1 MSYVHNPYTYRR
13 RETIEVGFG
22 IIKLGGMN
30 PIRVE
35 SMTTTDTMDT
45 DATVEQCRRLYEAG
59 CEIIRIT
66 APSMKEAE
74 NLGEISKRLRKMGI
88 QTPLVADIHFT
99 PNAAL
104 KAAEFVENVR
114 INPGNYADRKKF
126 VAHEYTDAEYE
137 AELERIHDQFKPL
150 VLKCKE
156 YGRSMRIGAN
166 HGSLSDRIMNRY
178 GDTPLGM
185 VESALEFA
193 RICELYGYYDFIF
206 SMKSSNPQVM
216 IQAYRLLVEKAD
228 KELKH
233 RYPLH
238 LGVTEAGNCEEGRV
252 KSAIGVGALL
262 EDGLGDTIR
271 VSLTEDPV
279 NEVHFGFELV
289 KKYNDK
295 LWIRADNVSEFAKRF
310 VPIKEEAPPFS
321 PYEFNRRE
329 SQKIVV
335 GNLEVGGDA
344 VPRVELEVR
353 EPLSNIEKVR
363 DEIIFSAKPFL
374 AEGAKSEFTSI
385 ETEFIDEVKAVQK
398 SLDEKFVS
406 PILSVS
412 VNEMLTAQALVN
424 SVDKIRLNVKRGDA
438 PFEVDGLKHLV
449 GKAAIEFSFVKDEE
463 SDVAIAEILTRLAEK
478 CNAVGLEKAMFSIQA
493 KEIIF
498 PYRRLAQAF
507 KAAGIQYPIVLR
519 YDARNIKPTEN
530 PNAKIPDSSVDAA
543 TLCAVSVQF
552 GSLLCDGI
560 GDVVAL
566 RSNLSRG
573 DELNL
578 VYNILQATRYRMTKT
593 EFISCPSCGRTLF
606 DLEEVTAKIK
616 ARTAHLKGL
625 KIGIMGCIVNG
636 PGEMADADFGYVGTG
651 VGLISL
657 YVGKEVVERNIPES
671 EAVERLVDLI
681 KRHGKWREP
690 QEVPAESAEQS

>member
-1 MSYVHNPYTYRR
+1 MSYVQNPYTYRR
-13 RETIEVGFG
+13 RETVEVGFG
-22 IIKLGGMN
+22 IIKLGGKN

-45 DATVEQCRRLYEAG
+45 AATVEQCRRLYEAG
-59 CEIIRIT
+59 CDIIRIT

-74 NLGEISKRLRKMGI
+74 NLGEISKRLRAMGI
-88 QTPLVADIHFT
+88 HTPLVADIHFT

-126 VAHEYTDAEYE
+126 VVHEYTDSEYE

-156 YGRSMRIGAN
+156 YGRSMRIGTN

-206 SMKSSNPQVM
+206 SMKSSNPLVM

-233 RYPLH
+233 KYPLH
-238 LGVTEAGNCEEGRV
+238 LGVTEAGNSEEGRV
-252 KSAIGVGALL
+252 KSAIGIGALL

-289 KKYNDK
+289 KKYNDQ
-295 LWIRADNVSEFAKRF
+295 LWITADTIGNFAKQF
-310 VPIKEEAPPFS
+310 VTPKPEEPPFN
-321 PYEFNRRE
+321 PFEFSRRV
-329 SQKIVV
+329 SQKIAV
-335 GNLEVGGDA
+335 GNLEMGGDA
-344 VPRVELEVR
+344 VPRVELEVK
-353 EPLSNIEKVR
+353 ESLANVEKVR

-385 ETEFIDEVKAVQK
+385 TTDFIDEVKAVQAA
-398 SLDEKFVS
+398 LQEKFVS

-412 VNEMLTAQALVN
+412 VSEMLTAQALVN
-424 SVDKIRLNVKRGDA
+424 SVDKIRLNIKRGDA
-438 PFEVDGLKHLV
+438 PFDLEGIKHLV

-463 SDVAIAEILTRLAEK
+463 SDTAIAEILVRLAEK
-478 CNAVGLEKAMFSIQA
+478 CKAVGLEKAMFSIQA
-493 KEIIF
+493 KDIIF

-507 KAAGIQYPIVLR
+507 KVAGITYPIVLR
-519 YDARNIKPTEN
+519 YDATWIKPSEN
-530 PNAKIPDSSVDAA
+530 PNAKIPDSTTDVA
-543 TLCAVSVQF
+543 TLCAVAVQF

-560 GDVVAL
+560 GDAVAL
-566 RSNLSRG
+566 RSNLLRG

-578 VYNILQATRYRMTKT
+578 LYNILQATRYRMTKT

-651 VGLISL
+651 VGQISL
-657 YVGKEVVERNIPES
+657 YVGKEVVHRNIPEA
-671 EAVERLVDLI
+671 EAVERLVELI
-681 KRHGKWREP
+681 KAHGKWQEP
-690 QEVPAESAEQS
+690 AVSSEAEVQS

>member
-1 MSYVHNPYTYRR
+1 MSYVQNPYTYRR
-13 RETIEVGFG
+13 RETVEVGFG
-22 IIKLGGMN
+22 IIKLGGKN

-45 DATVEQCRRLYEAG
+45 AATVEQCRRLYEAG

-74 NLGEISKRLRKMGI
+74 NLGEISKRLRAMGI
-88 QTPLVADIHFT
+88 HTPLVADIHFT

-104 KAAEFVENVR
+104 KAVEFVESVR

-126 VAHEYTDAEYE
+126 VVREYTDSEYE
-137 AELERIHDQFKPL
+137 AELERVHQQFKPL

-156 YGRSMRIGAN
+156 YGRSMRIGTN

-206 SMKSSNPQVM
+206 SMKSSNPLVM

-233 RYPLH
+233 KYPLH
-238 LGVTEAGNCEEGRV
+238 LGVTEAGNGEEGRV
-252 KSAIGVGALL
+252 KSAIGIGALL

-289 KKYNDK
+289 KKYNDQ
-295 LWIRADNVSEFAKRF
+295 LWITAETIGNFARQF
-310 VPIKEEAPPFS
+310 VTPKPEEPPFN
-321 PYEFNRRE
+321 PFEFNRRV

-335 GNLEVGGDA
+335 GNLEMGGDA
-344 VPRVELEVR
+344 VPRVELEVK
-353 EPLSNIEKVR
+353 EALSNVEKVR

-374 AEGAKSEFTSI
+374 ADGAKSEFTSI
-385 ETEFIDEVKAVQK
+385 TTDFIDEVKAVQQA
-398 SLDEKFVS
+398 LAEKFVS

-412 VNEMLTAQALVN
+412 VSDMLTAQALVN
-424 SVDKIRLNVKRGDA
+424 SVDKIRLNIKRGDA
-438 PFEVDGLKHLV
+438 PFDTGGIKHLV

-463 SDVAIAEILTRLAEK
+463 SDTAIAEILTRIAEK
-478 CNAVGLEKAMFSIQA
+478 CKVAGLEKAMFSIQA
-493 KEIIF
+493 KEIVF

-507 KAAGIQYPIVLR
+507 KAAGITYPILLR
-519 YDARNIKPTEN
+519 YDATWIKPSQN
-530 PNAKIPDSSVDAA
+530 PQAKIPDSTTDVA
-543 TLCAVSVQF
+543 TLCKVAVQL
-552 GSLLCDGI
+552 GALLCDGI
-560 GDVVAL
+560 GDAVAL

-578 VYNILQATRYRMTKT
+578 LYNILQATRYRMTKT

-651 VGLISL
+651 VGQISL
-657 YVGKEVVERNIPES
+657 YVGKEVVHRNIPES
-671 EAVERLVDLI
+671 EAVDRLIELI
-681 KRHGKWREP
+681 KAHGKWQEP
-690 QEVPAESAEQS
+690 EVSSEAELQS

>member
-1 MSYVHNPYTYRR
+1 MSYVLNPYTYRR
-13 RETIEVGFG
+13 RETVEVGFG
-22 IIKLGGMN
+22 IIKLGGKN

-45 DATVEQCRRLYEAG
+45 AATVEQCRRLYEAG

-74 NLGEISKRLRKMGI
+74 NLGEISKRLRAMGI
-88 QTPLVADIHFT
+88 HTPLVADIHFT

-126 VAHEYTDAEYE
+126 AVHEYTDSEYE

-156 YGRSMRIGAN
+156 YGRSMRIGTN

-206 SMKSSNPQVM
+206 SMKSSNPLVM

-233 RYPLH
+233 KYPLH

-252 KSAIGVGALL
+252 KSAIGIGTLL

-289 KKYNDK
+289 KKYNDQ
-295 LWIRADNVSEFAKRF
+295 LWITAETIGNFAKQF
-310 VPIKEEAPPFS
+310 VTPKPEEPPFN
-321 PYEFNRRE
+321 PFEFNRRA

-335 GNLEVGGDA
+335 GNLEMGGDA
-344 VPRVELEVR
+344 VPRVELEVK
-353 EPLSNIEKVR
+353 ESLANVEKVR

-374 AEGAKSEFTSI
+374 AEGAKSEFTSL
-385 ETEFIDEVKAVQK
+385 TTDFIDEVKAVQNA
-398 SLDEKFVS
+398 LAEKFVS

-412 VNEMLTAQALVN
+412 VSEMLTAQALVN
-424 SVDKIRLNVKRGDA
+424 SADKIRLNIKRGDA
-438 PFEVDGLKHLV
+438 PFDADGLKHLV

-463 SDVAIAEILTRLAEK
+463 SDTAIAEILTRIAEK
-478 CNAVGLEKAMFSIQA
+478 CKVAGLEKAMFSIQA
-493 KEIIF
+493 KDIIF

-507 KAAGIQYPIVLR
+507 KAAGITYPIVLR
-519 YDARNIKPTEN
+519 YDATWVKPSEN
-530 PNAKIPDSSVDAA
+530 PNAKIPDSTTDVA
-543 TLCAVSVQF
+543 TLCAVAVQF
-552 GSLLCDGI
+552 GALLCDGI
-560 GDVVAL
+560 GDAVAL
-566 RSNLSRG
+566 RSNLLRG

-578 VYNILQATRYRMTKT
+578 LYNILQATRYRMTKT

-616 ARTAHLKGL
+616 TRTAHLKGL

-651 VGLISL
+651 VRLISL
-657 YVGKEVVERNIPES
+657 YVGKEVVHRNIPEA
-671 EAVERLVDLI
+671 EAVDRLVDLI
-681 KRHGKWREP
+681 KEHGKWREP
-690 QEVPAESAEQS
+690 EEVATESAA

>member
-1 MSYVHNPYTYRR
+1 MSYVLNPYTYRR
-13 RETIEVGFG
+13 RETVEVGFG
-22 IIKLGGMN
+22 TLKLGGKN

-45 DATVEQCRRLYEAG
+45 AATVEQCRRLYEAG
-59 CEIIRIT
+59 CDIIRIT

-74 NLGEISKRLRKMGI
+74 NLGEISKRLRAMGI
-88 QTPLVADIHFT
+88 HTPLVADIHFT
-99 PNAAL
+99 PNAAM

-126 VAHEYTDAEYE
+126 IVREYTDAEYE

-156 YGRSMRIGAN
+156 YGRSMRIGTN

-206 SMKSSNPQVM
+206 SMKSSNPLVM

-233 RYPLH
+233 KYPLH
-238 LGVTEAGNCEEGRV
+238 LGVTEAGNSEEGRV
-252 KSAIGVGALL
+252 KSAIGIGTLL

-295 LWIRADNVSEFAKRF
+295 LWITADTISTFAKQF
-310 VPIKEEAPPFS
+310 VTPKPEEPPFT
-321 PYEFNRRE
+321 PFEFNRRV

-335 GNLEVGGDA
+335 GNLEMGGDA
-344 VPRVELEVR
+344 VPRVELEVK
-353 EPLSNIEKVR
+353 EALANVEKVR

-374 AEGAKSEFTSI
+374 AEGAKSELTSI
-385 ETEFIDEVKAVQK
+385 TTDFIDEVKAVQGA
-398 SLDEKFVS
+398 LQEKFVS

-412 VNEMLTAQALVN
+412 VSEMLTAHALVN
-424 SVDKIRLNVKRGDA
+424 SVDKIRLNIKRGDA
-438 PFEVDGLKHLV
+438 PFDLEGIKHLV

-463 SDVAIAEILTRLAEK
+463 SDTAIAEILTRIAEK
-478 CNAVGLEKAMFSIQA
+478 CKAAGLEKAMFSIQA

-507 KAAGIQYPIVLR
+507 KVAGITYPILLR
-519 YDARNIKPTEN
+519 YDATWVKPSEN
-530 PNAKIPDSSVDAA
+530 PHAKTPDSTTDAA
-543 TLCAVSVQF
+543 TLCAVAVQF
-552 GSLLCDGI
+552 GALLCDGI
-560 GDVVAL
+560 GDAVAL
-566 RSNLSRG
+566 RSNLLRG

-578 VYNILQATRYRMTKT
+578 LYNILQATRYRMTKT

-657 YVGKEVVERNIPES
+657 YVGKEVVHRNIPEA
-671 EAVERLVDLI
+671 EAVDRLVDLI
-681 KRHGKWREP
+681 KEHGKWREP
-690 QEVPAESAEQS
+690 EEVATESEA

>member
-1 MSYVHNPYTYRR
+1 MPYVQNPYTYRR
-13 RETIEVGFG
+13 RETVEVSFG
-22 IIKLGGMN
+22 TIKLGGMN

-45 DATVEQCRRLYEAG
+45 AATVEQSRRLYEAG

-74 NLGEISKRLRKMGI
+74 NLGEISKRLRAMGI
-88 QTPLVADIHFT
+88 HTPLVADIHFT
-99 PNAAL
+99 PNAAM

-114 INPGNYADRKKF
+114 VNPGNYADRKKF
-126 VAHEYTDAEYE
+126 VVHEYTDSEYE
-137 AELERIHDQFKPL
+137 EELMRIHDQFKPL

-156 YGRSMRIGAN
+156 HGRSMRIGTN
-166 HGSLSDRIMNRY
+166 HGSLSDRILNRY

-233 RYPLH
+233 KYPLH

-252 KSAIGVGALL
+252 KSAVGIGALL

-295 LWIRADNVSEFAKRF
+295 LWIKAENVSAFVKQFAQPKA
-310 VPIKEEAPPFS
+310 EEPPFT
-321 PYEFNRRE
+321 PFEFNRRP

-344 VPRVELEVR
+344 VPRVEMEVK
-353 EPLSNIEKVR
+353 EPLSNVEKVR

-374 AEGAKSEFTSI
+374 LEGAKSEFTSI
-385 ETEFIDEVKAVQK
+385 TTDFIDEVKSVQAA
-398 SLDEKFVS
+398 LDAKFIS

-412 VNEMLTAQALVN
+412 VNDMLTAKALVN
-424 SVDKIRLNVKRGDA
+424 SVDKVRLNIKRGDA
-438 PFEVDGLKHLV
+438 PFETDGLKHLI
-449 GKAAIEFSFVKDEE
+449 GRAALEFSFMKDEE
-463 SDVAIAEILTRLAEK
+463 SDTAIAEILVRIAEK
-478 CNAVGLEKAMFSIQA
+478 CRAVGLERAMFSIQA

-498 PYRRLAQAF
+498 AYRRLAQAF
-507 KAAGIQYPIVLR
+507 KTAQLTFPIVLR
-519 YDARNIKPTEN
+519 YDASHIRPSEN
-530 PNAKIPDSSVDAA
+530 PKTKIPDSSTDAA
-543 TLCAVSVQF
+543 VLCATAVQI
-552 GSLLCDGI
+552 GTLLCDGI
-560 GDVVAL
+560 GDAVAF
-566 RSNLSRG
+566 RSNLLRG

-578 VYNILQATRYRMTKT
+578 VYNILQATRHRMTKT

-616 ARTAHLKGL
+616 ARTSHLKGL

-651 VGLISL
+651 VGQISL
-657 YVGKEVVERNIPES
+657 YVGKEVARRNIPEH
-671 EAVERLVDLI
+671 EAVDRLVDLI
-681 KRHGKWREP
+681 KEHGKWREP
-690 QEVPAESAEQS
+690 EEVATESEA

>member
-1 MSYVHNPYTYRR
+1 MSYVQNPYTYRR
-13 RETIEVGFG
+13 RETVEVGFG
-22 IIKLGGMN
+22 IIKLGGKN

-45 DATVEQCRRLYEAG
+45 AATVEQCRRLYEAG

-74 NLGEISKRLRKMGI
+74 NLGEISKRLRAMGI
-88 QTPLVADIHFT
+88 HTPLVADIHFT

-126 VAHEYTDAEYE
+126 AVHEYTDSEYE

-156 YGRSMRIGAN
+156 YGRSMRIGTN

-206 SMKSSNPQVM
+206 SMKSSNPLVM

-233 RYPLH
+233 KYPLH
-238 LGVTEAGNCEEGRV
+238 LGVTEAGNSEEGRV
-252 KSAIGVGALL
+252 KSAIGIGALL

-289 KKYNDK
+289 KKYNDQ
-295 LWIRADNVSEFAKRF
+295 LWITAETIGNFAKQF
-310 VPIKEEAPPFS
+310 VTPKPEEPPFN
-321 PYEFNRRE
+321 PFEFSRRV
-329 SQKIVV
+329 SQKIAV
-335 GNLEVGGDA
+335 GNLEMGGDA
-344 VPRVELEVR
+344 VPRVELEVK
-353 EPLSNIEKVR
+353 ESLANVEKVR

-385 ETEFIDEVKAVQK
+385 TTDFIDEVKAVQAA
-398 SLDEKFVS
+398 LQEKFVS

-412 VNEMLTAQALVN
+412 VSEMLTAQALVN
-424 SVDKIRLNVKRGDA
+424 SVDKIRLNIKRGDA
-438 PFEVDGLKHLV
+438 PFDLEGIKHLV

-463 SDVAIAEILTRLAEK
+463 SDTAIAEILVRLAEK
-478 CNAVGLEKAMFSIQA
+478 CKAVGLEKAMFSIQA
-493 KEIIF
+493 KDIIF

-507 KAAGIQYPIVLR
+507 KVAGITYPIVLR
-519 YDARNIKPTEN
+519 YDATWIKPSEN
-530 PNAKIPDSSVDAA
+530 PNAKIPDSSTEVA
-543 TLCAVSVQF
+543 TLCTVAVQF
-552 GSLLCDGI
+552 GALLCDGI
-560 GDVVAL
+560 GDAVAL
-566 RSNLSRG
+566 RSNLLRG

-578 VYNILQATRYRMTKT
+578 LYNILQATRYRMTKT

-651 VGLISL
+651 VGQISL
-657 YVGKEVVERNIPES
+657 YVGKEVVHRNIPES
-671 EAVERLVDLI
+671 EAVERLVELI
-681 KRHGKWREP
+681 KAHGKWQEP
-690 QEVPAESAEQS
+690 AVSSEAEVQS

>member
-1 MSYVHNPYTYRR
+1 MSYVQNPYTYRR
-13 RETIEVGFG
+13 RETVEVGFG
-22 IIKLGGMN
+22 IIKLGGKN

-45 DATVEQCRRLYEAG
+45 AATVEQCRRLYEAG
-59 CEIIRIT
+59 CDIIRIT

-74 NLGEISKRLRKMGI
+74 NLGEISKRLRAMGI
-88 QTPLVADIHFT
+88 HTPLVADIHFT

-126 VAHEYTDAEYE
+126 AIHEYTDSEYE
-137 AELERIHDQFKPL
+137 AELERIHEQFKPL

-156 YGRSMRIGAN
+156 YGRSMRIGTN

-206 SMKSSNPQVM
+206 SMKSSNPLVM

-233 RYPLH
+233 KYPLH
-238 LGVTEAGNCEEGRV
+238 LGVTEAGNSEEGRV
-252 KSAIGVGALL
+252 KSAIGIGALL

-289 KKYNDK
+289 KKYNDQ
-295 LWIRADNVSEFAKRF
+295 LWITADTIGNFAKQF
-310 VPIKEEAPPFS
+310 VTPKPEEPPFN
-321 PYEFNRRE
+321 PFEFSRRV
-329 SQKIVV
+329 SQKIAV
-335 GNLEVGGDA
+335 GNLEMGGDA
-344 VPRVELEVR
+344 VPRVELEVK
-353 EPLSNIEKVR
+353 ESLANVEKVR

-385 ETEFIDEVKAVQK
+385 TTDFIDEVKAVQAA
-398 SLDEKFVS
+398 LQEKFVS

-412 VNEMLTAQALVN
+412 VSEMLTAQALVN
-424 SVDKIRLNVKRGDA
+424 SVDKIRLNIKRGDA
-438 PFEVDGLKHLV
+438 PFDLEGIKHLV

-463 SDVAIAEILTRLAEK
+463 SDTAIAEILTRIAEK
-478 CNAVGLEKAMFSIQA
+478 CKAAGLEKAMFSIQA

-507 KAAGIQYPIVLR
+507 KSAGITYPIVLR
-519 YDARNIKPTEN
+519 YDATGVKPSQN
-530 PNAKIPDSSVDAA
+530 PHAKIPDSTTDAA
-543 TLCAVSVQF
+543 TLCTVAVQF
-552 GSLLCDGI
+552 GALLCDGI
-560 GDVVAL
+560 GDAVAL
-566 RSNLSRG
+566 RSNLLRG

-578 VYNILQATRYRMTKT
+578 LYNILQATRYRMTKT

-657 YVGKEVVERNIPES
+657 YVGKEVVHRNIPES
-671 EAVERLVDLI
+671 EAVERLVELI
-681 KRHGKWREP
+681 KAHGKWQEP
-690 QEVPAESAEQS
+690 EVSSEAELQS

>member
-1 MSYVHNPYTYRR
+1 MSYVQNPYTYRR
-13 RETIEVGFG
+13 RETVEVGFG
-22 IIKLGGMN
+22 IIKLGGKN

-45 DATVEQCRRLYEAG
+45 AATVEQCRRLYEAG

-74 NLGEISKRLRKMGI
+74 NLGEISKRLRTMGI
-88 QTPLVADIHFT
+88 HTPLVADIHFT

-126 VAHEYTDAEYE
+126 AVHEYTDSEYE

-156 YGRSMRIGAN
+156 YGRSMRIGTN

-206 SMKSSNPQVM
+206 SMKSSNPLVM

-233 RYPLH
+233 KYPLH
-238 LGVTEAGNCEEGRV
+238 LGVTEAGNSEEGRV
-252 KSAIGVGALL
+252 KSAIGIGTLL

-289 KKYNDK
+289 KKYNDQ
-295 LWIRADNVSEFAKRF
+295 LWIKAENIGTFVKQFAQ
-310 VPIKEEAPPFS
+310 PKEEESPFN
-321 PYEFNRRE
+321 PFEFNRRV

-335 GNLEVGGDA
+335 GNLEMGGDA
-344 VPRVELEVR
+344 VPRVELEVK
-353 EPLSNIEKVR
+353 ESLANVEKVR

-374 AEGAKSEFTSI
+374 LEGAKSEFTSI
-385 ETEFIDEVKAVQK
+385 TTEFIDEVKAVQAA
-398 SLDEKFVS
+398 LDEKLVS

-412 VNEMLTAQALVN
+412 VSEMLTAKALVN
-424 SVDKIRLNVKRGDA
+424 SVDKIRLNIKRGDA
-438 PFEVDGLKHLV
+438 PFDADGLKHLV

-463 SDVAIAEILTRLAEK
+463 SDTAIAEILTRIAEK
-478 CNAVGLEKAMFSIQA
+478 CRAAGLEKVMFSIQA

-507 KAAGIQYPIVLR
+507 KVSGITYPIVLR
-519 YDARNIKPTEN
+519 YDATGVKPSEN
-530 PNAKIPDSSVDAA
+530 PNTKIPDSTTDVA
-543 TLCAVSVQF
+543 TLCAVAIQF
-552 GSLLCDGI
+552 GALLCDGI
-560 GDVVAL
+560 GDAVAL
-566 RSNLSRG
+566 RSNLLRG

-578 VYNILQATRYRMTKT
+578 LYNILQATRYRMTKT

-651 VGLISL
+651 IGQISL
-657 YVGKEVVERNIPES
+657 YVGKEVARRNIPES
-671 EAVERLVDLI
+671 EAVDRLVDLI
-681 KRHGKWREP
+681 KEHGKWREP
-690 QEVPAESAEQS
+690 EEVATESEA

>member
-1 MSYVHNPYTYRR
+1 MSYVLNPYTYRR
-13 RETIEVGFG
+13 RETVEVGFG
-22 IIKLGGMN
+22 IIKLGGKN

-45 DATVEQCRRLYEAG
+45 AATVEQCRRLYEAG
-59 CEIIRIT
+59 CDIIRIT

-74 NLGEISKRLRKMGI
+74 NLGEISKRLRAMGI
-88 QTPLVADIHFT
+88 HTPLVADIHFT
-99 PNAAL
+99 PNAAM

-126 VAHEYTDAEYE
+126 IVREYTDAEYE

-156 YGRSMRIGAN
+156 YGRSMRIGTN

-206 SMKSSNPQVM
+206 SMKSSNPLVM

-233 RYPLH
+233 KYPLH
-238 LGVTEAGNCEEGRV
+238 LGVTEAGNSEEGRV
-252 KSAIGVGALL
+252 KSAIGIGTLL

-289 KKYNDK
+289 KKYNDQ
-295 LWIRADNVSEFAKRF
+295 LWITADTIGNFAKQF
-310 VPIKEEAPPFS
+310 VTPKPEEPPFT
-321 PYEFNRRE
+321 PFEFNRRV

-335 GNLEVGGDA
+335 GNLEMGGDA
-344 VPRVELEVR
+344 VPRVELEVK
-353 EPLSNIEKVR
+353 EALANVEKVR

-374 AEGAKSEFTSI
+374 AEGAKSELTSI
-385 ETEFIDEVKAVQK
+385 TTDFIDEVKAVQGA
-398 SLDEKFVS
+398 LQEKFVS

-412 VNEMLTAQALVN
+412 VSEMLTAQALVN
-424 SVDKIRLNVKRGDA
+424 SVDKIRLNIKRGDA
-438 PFEVDGLKHLV
+438 PFDLEGIKHLV

-463 SDVAIAEILTRLAEK
+463 SDTAIAEILTRIAEK
-478 CNAVGLEKAMFSIQA
+478 CKAAGLEKAMFSIQA

-507 KAAGIQYPIVLR
+507 KVAGITYPILLR
-519 YDARNIKPTEN
+519 YDATWVKPSEN
-530 PNAKIPDSSVDAA
+530 PHAKIPDSTTDAA
-543 TLCAVSVQF
+543 TLCAVAVQF

-560 GDVVAL
+560 GDAVAL
-566 RSNLSRG
+566 RSNLLRG

-578 VYNILQATRYRMTKT
+578 LYNILQATRYRMTKT

-657 YVGKEVVERNIPES
+657 YVGKEVVHRNIPEA
-671 EAVERLVDLI
+671 EAVDRLVDLI
-681 KRHGKWREP
+681 KAHGKWREP
-690 QEVPAESAEQS
+690 EEVTTESEA

>member
-1 MSYVHNPYTYRR
+1 MSYVQNPYTYRR
-13 RETIEVGFG
+13 RETVEVGFG
-22 IIKLGGMN
+22 IIKLGGKN

-45 DATVEQCRRLYEAG
+45 AATVEQCRRLYEAG
-59 CEIIRIT
+59 CDIIRIT

-74 NLGEISKRLRKMGI
+74 NLGEISKRLRAMGI
-88 QTPLVADIHFT
+88 HTPLVADIHFT

-126 VAHEYTDAEYE
+126 VVHEYTDSEYE

-156 YGRSMRIGAN
+156 YGRSMRIGTN

-206 SMKSSNPQVM
+206 SMKSSNPLVM

-233 RYPLH
+233 KYPLH
-238 LGVTEAGNCEEGRV
+238 LGVTEAGNSEEGRV
-252 KSAIGVGALL
+252 KSAIGIGALL

-289 KKYNDK
+289 KKYNDQ
-295 LWIRADNVSEFAKRF
+295 LWITAETIGNFAKQF
-310 VPIKEEAPPFS
+310 VTPKPEEPPFN
-321 PYEFNRRE
+321 PFEFSRRV
-329 SQKIVV
+329 SQKIAV

-344 VPRVELEVR
+344 MPRVELEVK
-353 EPLSNIEKVR
+353 ESLANVEKVR

-385 ETEFIDEVKAVQK
+385 TTDFIDEVKAVQAA
-398 SLDEKFVS
+398 LQEKFVS

-412 VNEMLTAQALVN
+412 VSEMLTAQALVN
-424 SVDKIRLNVKRGDA
+424 SVDKIRLNIKRGDA
-438 PFEVDGLKHLV
+438 PFDLEGIKHLV

-463 SDVAIAEILTRLAEK
+463 SDTAIAEILVRLAEK
-478 CNAVGLEKAMFSIQA
+478 CKAVGLEKAMFSIQA
-493 KEIIF
+493 KDIIF

-507 KAAGIQYPIVLR
+507 KVAGITYPIVLR
-519 YDARNIKPTEN
+519 YDATWIKPSEN
-530 PNAKIPDSSVDAA
+530 PNAKIPDSSTEVA
-543 TLCAVSVQF
+543 TLCTVAVQF
-552 GSLLCDGI
+552 GALLCDGI
-560 GDVVAL
+560 GDAVAL
-566 RSNLSRG
+566 RSNLLRG

-578 VYNILQATRYRMTKT
+578 LYNILQATRYRMTKT

-657 YVGKEVVERNIPES
+657 YVGKEVVHRNIPEA
-671 EAVERLVDLI
+671 EAVERLVELI
-681 KRHGKWREP
+681 KAHGKWQEP
-690 QEVPAESAEQS
+690 AVSSEAEVQS

>member
-1 MSYVHNPYTYRR
+1 MPYVQNPYTYRR
-13 RETIEVGFG
+13 RRTIEVSFG
-22 IIKLGGMN
+22 DLKLGGLN

-126 VAHEYTDAEYE
+126 VVHEYTDAEYE

-156 YGRSMRIGAN
+156 YGRSMRIGTN

-238 LGVTEAGNCEEGRV
+238 LGVTEAGNGEEGRV
-252 KSAIGVGALL
+252 KSAIGIGSLL

-289 KKYNDK
+289 KKYNAK
-295 LWIRADNVSEFAKRF
+295 LWIHADTLGDFAKSF
-310 VPIKEEAPPFS
+310 IQPPEEDPPFT

-329 SQKIVV
+329 SIKITV
-335 GNLEVGGDA
+335 GNLDMGGDA
-344 VPRVELEVR
+344 VPRVELEAKA
-353 EPLSNIEKVR
+353 PLADVEQVR

-374 AEGAKSEFTSI
+374 ADGAKSEFTSI
-385 ETEFIDEVKAVQK
+385 ETDFIDEVRAIQKA
-398 SLDEKFVS
+398 LDEKHVS

-412 VNEMLTAQALVN
+412 VREMLTAQALVN
-424 SVDKIRLNVKRGDA
+424 SVDKIRLNIKKGDA
-438 PFEVDGLKHLV
+438 PFEKTGLQHLV
-449 GKAAIEFSFVKDEE
+449 GRAAIEFSFVKTDET
-463 SDVAIAEILTRLAEK
+463 DTAIAEILTRLAERCK
-478 CNAVGLEKAMFSIQA
+478 AVGLEKAMFSIQA
-493 KEIIF
+493 KDIIF
-498 PYRRLAQAF
+498 PYRRLAQTF
-507 KAAGIQYPIVLR
+507 KRAGITYPIVLR
-519 YDARNIKPTEN
+519 YDARHIQPTEN
-530 PNAKIPDSSVDAA
+530 PAAKIPDSTMDAA
-543 TLCAVSVQF
+543 TLCAISVQL
-552 GSLLCDGI
+552 GALLCDGI
-560 GDVVAL
+560 GDAIAI

-578 VYNILQATRYRMTKT
+578 AYNILQATRYRMTKT

-657 YVGKEVVERNIPES
+657 YVGKEVVERNIPEA
-671 EAVERLVDLI
+671 EAVDRLVELI

-690 QEVPAESAEQS
+690 EEVEEATS

>member
-1 MSYVHNPYTYRR
+1 MSYVTNPYAYRR
-13 RETIEVGFG
+13 RETVEVGFG

-45 DATVEQCRRLYEAG
+45 NATVDQCRRLYEAG

-99 PNAAL
+99 PNAAM

-126 VAHEYTDAEYE
+126 AVHEYTDSEYE
-137 AELERIHDQFKPL
+137 EELARIHDQFKPL

-156 YGRSMRIGAN
+156 YGRSMRIGTN

-233 RYPLH
+233 KYPLH

-252 KSAIGVGALL
+252 KSAIGIGALL

-295 LWIRADNVSEFAKRF
+295 LWIKANNVGEFAKRF
-310 VPIKEEAPPFS
+310 AQLKEEEPPFT
-321 PYEFNRRE
+321 PFEFNRRP
-329 SQKIVV
+329 SQKILV
-335 GNLEVGGDA
+335 GHLEVGGDA
-344 VPRVELEVR
+344 VPRVELEVK
-353 EPLSNIEKVR
+353 ESLSDIEKVR

-398 SLDEKFVS
+398 SLEEKFVS

-438 PFEVDGLKHLV
+438 PFDADGLKHLV

-463 SDVAIAEILTRLAEK
+463 SDVAIAEILTRIAEK
-478 CNAVGLEKAMFSIQA
+478 CKAVGLEKAMFSIQA
-493 KEIIF
+493 KDIIF

-507 KAAGIQYPIVLR
+507 NAANVKYPIALR
-519 YDARNIKPTEN
+519 YDARHIAPSEN
-530 PNAKIPDSSVDAA
+530 TNAKIPDSTTDASA
-543 TLCAVSVQF
+543 LCAIAVQF

-566 RSNLSRG
+566 RSNLLRG

-651 VGLISL
+651 VGQISL
-657 YVGKEVVERNIPES
+657 YVGKEVAKRNIPEA
-671 EAVERLVDLI
+671 EAVDRLVELI
-681 KRHGKWREP
+681 KEHGKWREP
-690 QEVPAESAEQS
+690 EEVATESEA

>member
-1 MSYVHNPYTYRR
+1 MSYVQNPYTYRR
-13 RETIEVGFG
+13 RETVEVGFG
-22 IIKLGGMN
+22 IIKLGGKN

-45 DATVEQCRRLYEAG
+45 AATVEQCRRLYEAG

-74 NLGEISKRLRKMGI
+74 NLGEISKRLRAMGI
-88 QTPLVADIHFT
+88 HTPLVADIHFT

-126 VAHEYTDAEYE
+126 AIHEYTDSEYE

-156 YGRSMRIGAN
+156 YGRSMRIGTN

-206 SMKSSNPQVM
+206 SMKSSNPLVM

-233 RYPLH
+233 KYPLH
-238 LGVTEAGNCEEGRV
+238 LGVTEAGNGEEGRV
-252 KSAIGVGALL
+252 KSAIGIGTLL

-289 KKYNDK
+289 KKYNDQ
-295 LWIRADNVSEFAKRF
+295 LWITAETIGNFAKQF
-310 VPIKEEAPPFS
+310 VTPKPEEPPFN
-321 PYEFNRRE
+321 PFEFSRRV
-329 SQKIVV
+329 SQKIAV
-335 GNLEVGGDA
+335 GNLEMGGDA
-344 VPRVELEVR
+344 VPRVELEVK
-353 EPLSNIEKVR
+353 ESLANVEKVR

-385 ETEFIDEVKAVQK
+385 TTDFIDEVKAVQAA
-398 SLDEKFVS
+398 LQEKFVS

-412 VNEMLTAQALVN
+412 VSEMLTAQALVN
-424 SVDKIRLNVKRGDA
+424 SVDKIRLNIKRGDA
-438 PFEVDGLKHLV
+438 PFDLEGIKHLV

-463 SDVAIAEILTRLAEK
+463 SDTAIAEILTRIAEK
-478 CNAVGLEKAMFSIQA
+478 CKAAGLEKAMFSIQA

-507 KAAGIQYPIVLR
+507 KSAGITYPIVLR
-519 YDARNIKPTEN
+519 YDATGVKPSQN
-530 PNAKIPDSSVDAA
+530 PHAKIPDSTTDAA
-543 TLCAVSVQF
+543 TLCTVAVQF
-552 GSLLCDGI
+552 GALLCDGI
-560 GDVVAL
+560 GDAVAL
-566 RSNLSRG
+566 RSNLLRG

-578 VYNILQATRYRMTKT
+578 LYNILQATRYRMTKT

-651 VGLISL
+651 VGQISL
-657 YVGKEVVERNIPES
+657 YVGKEVVHRNIPEA
-671 EAVERLVDLI
+671 EAVERLVELI
-681 KRHGKWREP
+681 KAHGKWQEP
-690 QEVPAESAEQS
+690 AVSSEAEVQS

>member
-1 MSYVHNPYTYRR
+1 MPYVQNPYVYRR
-13 RETIEVGFG
+13 RQTVEVSFG
-22 IIKLGGMN
+22 TIKLGGMN

-45 DATVEQCRRLYEAG
+45 AATVEQCRRLYEAG

-74 NLGEISKRLRKMGI
+74 NLGEISKRLRAMGI
-88 QTPLVADIHFT
+88 HTPLVADIHFT

-126 VAHEYTDAEYE
+126 AVHEYTHSEYE
-137 AELERIHDQFKPL
+137 AELERIHNQFKPL

-156 YGRSMRIGAN
+156 YGRSMRIGTN

-193 RICELYGYYDFIF
+193 RICELYGYYDFLF

-228 KELKH
+228 KELKYH
-233 RYPLH
+233 YPLH
-238 LGVTEAGNCEEGRV
+238 LGVTEAGNGEEGRV
-252 KSAIGVGALL
+252 KSAVGIGALL

-279 NEVHFGFELV
+279 HEVHFGFELV

-295 LWIRADNVSEFAKRF
+295 LWIRSENVGAFAKQF
-310 VPIKEEAPPFS
+310 VQQKQEEPPFT
-321 PYEFNRRE
+321 PFEFNRRA

-344 VPRVELEVR
+344 VPRVELEVK
-353 EPLSNIEKVR
+353 ELLANVEKVR
-363 DEIIFSAKPFL
+363 DEIIFLAKPFL
-374 AEGAKSEFTSI
+374 LEGAKSEFTSI
-385 ETEFIDEVKAVQK
+385 TTELIDDVKAVQAA
-398 SLDEKFVS
+398 LDAKLVS

-412 VNEMLTAQALVN
+412 VDDMLTAKALVH
-424 SVDKIRLNVKRGDA
+424 SVDKLRLNIKRGDA
-438 PFEVDGLKHLV
+438 PFETDGLKHLV
-449 GKAAIEFSFVKDEE
+449 GKAAIEFSFIKDEE
-463 SDVAIAEILTRLAEK
+463 SDTAIAEILVRIAEK
-478 CNAVGLEKAMFSIQA
+478 CLAVGLERVMFSIQA

-498 PYRRLAQAF
+498 PYRRLAQSF
-507 KAAGIQYPIVLR
+507 KMASLNFPIVLR
-519 YDARNIKPTEN
+519 YDARHIPLSGN
-530 PNAKIPDSSVDAA
+530 PNTKIPDSTTDVAA
-543 TLCAVSVQF
+543 LCTIAVQF

-560 GDVVAL
+560 GDAVAL
-566 RSNLSRG
+566 RSNLLHG

-651 VGLISL
+651 VGQISL
-657 YVGKEVVERNIPES
+657 YVGKEVARRNIPED
-671 EAVERLVDLI
+671 EAVDRLVDLI
-681 KRHGKWREP
+681 KEHGKWREP
-690 QEVPAESAEQS
+690 EEVATESES

>member
-1 MSYVHNPYTYRR
+1 MSYVLNPYTYRR
-13 RETIEVGFG
+13 RETVEVGFG
-22 IIKLGGMN
+22 IIKLGGKN

-45 DATVEQCRRLYEAG
+45 AATVEQCRRLYEAG

-74 NLGEISKRLRKMGI
+74 NLGEISKRLRAMGI
-88 QTPLVADIHFT
+88 HTPLVADIHFT

-126 VAHEYTDAEYE
+126 AVHEYTDSEYE

-156 YGRSMRIGAN
+156 YGRSMRIGTN

-206 SMKSSNPQVM
+206 SMKSSNPLVM

-233 RYPLH
+233 KYPLH

-252 KSAIGVGALL
+252 KSAIGIGTLL

-295 LWIRADNVSEFAKRF
+295 LWITADTIGNFAKQF
-310 VPIKEEAPPFS
+310 VTPKPEEPPFN
-321 PYEFNRRE
+321 PFEFNRRV

-335 GNLEVGGDA
+335 GNLEMGGDA
-344 VPRVELEVR
+344 VPRVELEVK
-353 EPLSNIEKVR
+353 EALANVEKVR

-374 AEGAKSEFTSI
+374 AEGAKSEFTSL
-385 ETEFIDEVKAVQK
+385 TTDFIDEVKAVQNA
-398 SLDEKFVS
+398 LAEKFVS

-412 VNEMLTAQALVN
+412 VSEMLTAQALVN
-424 SVDKIRLNVKRGDA
+424 SVDKIRLNIKRGDA
-438 PFEVDGLKHLV
+438 PFDADGLKHLV

-463 SDVAIAEILTRLAEK
+463 SDTAIAEILVRIAEK
-478 CNAVGLEKAMFSIQA
+478 CKVAGLEKAMFSIQA

-507 KAAGIQYPIVLR
+507 KVAGITYPILLR
-519 YDARNIKPTEN
+519 YDATWVKPSEN
-530 PNAKIPDSSVDAA
+530 PHAKIPDSTTDVA
-543 TLCAVSVQF
+543 TLCAVAVQF
-552 GSLLCDGI
+552 GALLCDGI
-560 GDVVAL
+560 GDAVAL
-566 RSNLSRG
+566 RSNLLRG

-578 VYNILQATRYRMTKT
+578 LYNILQATRYRMTKT

-657 YVGKEVVERNIPES
+657 YVGKEVVHRNIPEA
-671 EAVERLVDLI
+671 EAVDRLVDLI
-681 KRHGKWREP
+681 KEHGKWREP
-690 QEVPAESAEQS
+690 EEVATESAA

>member
-1 MSYVHNPYTYRR
+1 MSYVQNPYTYRR
-13 RETIEVGFG
+13 RETVEVGFG
-22 IIKLGGMN
+22 TLKLGGKN

-45 DATVEQCRRLYEAG
+45 AATVEQCRRLYEAG
-59 CEIIRIT
+59 CDIIRIT

-74 NLGEISKRLRKMGI
+74 NLGEISKRLRAMGI
-88 QTPLVADIHFT
+88 HTPLVADIHFT
-99 PNAAL
+99 PNAAM

-126 VAHEYTDAEYE
+126 IVREYTDSEYE

-156 YGRSMRIGAN
+156 YGRSMRIGTN

-206 SMKSSNPQVM
+206 SMKSSNPLVM

-233 RYPLH
+233 KYPLH
-238 LGVTEAGNCEEGRV
+238 LGVTEAGNSEEGRV
-252 KSAIGVGALL
+252 KSAIGIGTLL

-295 LWIRADNVSEFAKRF
+295 LWITADTISTFAKQF
-310 VPIKEEAPPFS
+310 VTPKPEEPPFT
-321 PYEFNRRE
+321 PFEFNRRV

-335 GNLEVGGDA
+335 GNLEMGGDA
-344 VPRVELEVR
+344 VPRVELEVK
-353 EPLSNIEKVR
+353 EALANVEKVR

-374 AEGAKSEFTSI
+374 AEGAKSELTSI
-385 ETEFIDEVKAVQK
+385 TTDFIDEVKAVQGA
-398 SLDEKFVS
+398 LQEKFVS

-412 VNEMLTAQALVN
+412 VSEMLTAQALVN
-424 SVDKIRLNVKRGDA
+424 SVDKIRLNIKRGDA
-438 PFEVDGLKHLV
+438 PFDTDGLKHLV

-463 SDVAIAEILTRLAEK
+463 SDTAIAEILTRIAEK
-478 CNAVGLEKAMFSIQA
+478 CKAAGLEKAMFSIQA

-507 KAAGIQYPIVLR
+507 KAAGITYPILLR
-519 YDARNIKPTEN
+519 YDATWVKPSEN
-530 PNAKIPDSSVDAA
+530 PHAKIPDSTTDAA
-543 TLCAVSVQF
+543 TLCAVAVQF

-560 GDVVAL
+560 GDAVAL
-566 RSNLSRG
+566 RSNLLRG

-578 VYNILQATRYRMTKT
+578 LYNILQATRYRMTKT

-657 YVGKEVVERNIPES
+657 YVGKEVVHRNIPEA
-671 EAVERLVDLI
+671 EAVDRLVDLI
-681 KRHGKWREP
+681 KEHGKWREP
-690 QEVPAESAEQS
+690 EEVATESEA

>member
-1 MSYVHNPYTYRR
+1 MSYVQNPYTYRR
-13 RETIEVGFG
+13 RETVEVGFG
-22 IIKLGGMN
+22 IIKLGGKN

-45 DATVEQCRRLYEAG
+45 AATVEQCRRLYEAG

-74 NLGEISKRLRKMGI
+74 NLGEISKRLRAMGI
-88 QTPLVADIHFT
+88 HTPLVADIHFT

-126 VAHEYTDAEYE
+126 AVHEYTDSEYE

-156 YGRSMRIGAN
+156 YGRSMRIGTN

-206 SMKSSNPQVM
+206 SMKSSNPLVM

-233 RYPLH
+233 KYPLH
-238 LGVTEAGNCEEGRV
+238 LGVTEAGNSEEGRV
-252 KSAIGVGALL
+252 KSAIGIGALL

-289 KKYNDK
+289 KKYNDQ
-295 LWIRADNVSEFAKRF
+295 LWITAETIGNFAKQF
-310 VPIKEEAPPFS
+310 VTPKPEEPPFN
-321 PYEFNRRE
+321 PFEFSRRV
-329 SQKIVV
+329 SQKIAV
-335 GNLEVGGDA
+335 GNLEMGGDA
-344 VPRVELEVR
+344 VPRVELEVK
-353 EPLSNIEKVR
+353 ESLANVEKVR

-385 ETEFIDEVKAVQK
+385 TTDFIDEVKAVQAA
-398 SLDEKFVS
+398 LQEKFVS

-412 VNEMLTAQALVN
+412 VSEMLTAQALVN
-424 SVDKIRLNVKRGDA
+424 SVDKIRLNIKRGDA
-438 PFEVDGLKHLV
+438 PFDLEGIKHLV

-463 SDVAIAEILTRLAEK
+463 SDTAIAEILVRLAEK
-478 CNAVGLEKAMFSIQA
+478 CKAVGLEKAMFSIQA
-493 KEIIF
+493 KDIIF

-507 KAAGIQYPIVLR
+507 KVAGITYPIVLR
-519 YDARNIKPTEN
+519 YDATWIKPSEN
-530 PNAKIPDSSVDAA
+530 PNAKIPDSSTEVA
-543 TLCAVSVQF
+543 TLCTVAVQF
-552 GSLLCDGI
+552 GALLCDGI
-560 GDVVAL
+560 GDAVAL
-566 RSNLSRG
+566 RSNLLRG

-578 VYNILQATRYRMTKT
+578 LYNILQATRYRMTKT

-651 VGLISL
+651 VGQISL
-657 YVGKEVVERNIPES
+657 YVGKEVVHRNIPEA
-671 EAVERLVDLI
+671 EAVERLVELI
-681 KRHGKWREP
+681 KAHGKWQEP
-690 QEVPAESAEQS
+690 AVSSEAEVQS

>member
-1 MSYVHNPYTYRR
+1 MPYTRSVFTYSRR
-13 RETIEVGFG
+13 KTVEVGFG

-45 DATVEQCRRLYEAG
+45 AATVEQCRRLYEAG

-74 NLGEISKRLRKMGI
+74 NLKHISATLRKMGI

-99 PNAAL
+99 PNAAM

-126 VAHEYTDAEYE
+126 AVREYTDAEYND
-137 AELERIHDQFKPL
+137 ELARIHDDFKPL

-156 YGRSMRIGAN
+156 YGRSMRIGTN

-193 RICELYGYYDFIF
+193 RICEQYGYYDFIF

-228 KELKH
+228 KELKYA
-233 RYPLH
+233 YPLH
-238 LGVTEAGNCEEGRV
+238 LGVTEAGDGEEGRV
-252 KSAIGVGALL
+252 KSAIGIGSLL

-279 NEVHFGFELV
+279 REVEIGYQLV
-289 KKYNDK
+289 RKYNNRTK
-295 LWIRADNVSEFAKRF
+295 LRGENIFQPINQLIRPTSDGVEEPPYNPFEFKRR
-310 VPIKEEAPPFS
+310 ATT
-321 PYEFNRRE
+321 
-329 SQKIVV
+329 KISV
-335 GNLEVGGDA
+335 GGLDIGGDA
-344 VPRVELEVR
+344 VPRVELSVR
-353 EPLSNIEKVR
+353 EPLDNVQSVVN
-363 DEIIFSAKPFL
+363 EIVYSAKPFL
-374 AEGAKSEFTSI
+374 AEGVKSEFTNLSI
-385 ETEFIDEVKAVQK
+385 ESAEAFEKIRKT
-398 SLDEKFVS
+398 LDEKFVS
-406 PILSVS
+406 PVLSVS
-412 VNEMLTAQALVN
+412 TNDTAVAKALMNRVE
-424 SVDKIRLNVKRGDA
+424 KIRLDIVEGEPLEKHS
-438 PFEVDGLKHLV
+438 LKDLV
-449 GKAAIEFSFVKDEE
+449 GTTAIEFSFVKENA
-463 SDVAIAEILTRLAEK
+463 SDVAIAEILTRIAEK
-478 CNAVGLEKAMFSIQA
+478 CHAVGLQNAMFSIQA
-493 KEIIF
+493 PEMIF
-498 PYRRLAQAF
+498 SYRRLCAAF
-507 KAAGIQYPIVLR
+507 EKANVRYPIVLR
-519 YDARNIKPTEN
+519 YDATSIAPSDM
-530 PNAKIPDSSVDAA
+530 KIPNSTMDVAA
-543 TLCAVSVQF
+543 LVEASIQL

-560 GDVVAL
+560 GDAVAL
-566 RSNLSRG
+566 TSALTRG

-606 DLEEVTAKIK
+606 DLETTTAKIK

-651 VGLISL
+651 VGEISL
-657 YVGKEVVERNIPES
+657 YVGKEVVERHIPET
-671 EAVERLVDLI
+671 EAVDRLVELI
-681 KRHGKWREP
+681 KRHNKWKEP
-690 QEVPAESAEQS
+690 NDVAQETASV

>member
-1 MSYVHNPYTYRR
+1 
-13 RETIEVGFG
+13 
-22 IIKLGGMN
+22 
-30 PIRVE
+30 
-35 SMTTTDTMDT
+35 
-45 DATVEQCRRLYEAG
+45 RLYEAG

-74 NLGEISKRLRKMGI
+74 NLGEISKRLRQMGI
-88 QTPLVADIHFT
+88 RTPLVADIHFT

-104 KAAEFVENVR
+104 KAVEFVENVR

-126 VAHEYTDAEYE
+126 VVREYTDAEYE

-156 YGRSMRIGAN
+156 YGRSMRIGTN

-238 LGVTEAGNCEEGRV
+238 LGVTEAGNGEEGRV
-252 KSAIGVGALL
+252 KSAIGIGALL

-289 KKYNDK
+289 RKYNAK
-295 LWIRADNVSEFAKRF
+295 LWVHAETLGDFAKSF
-310 VPIKEEAPPFS
+310 VEPKEEEPPFT

-329 SQKIVV
+329 SIKITV
-335 GNLEVGGDA
+335 GHLEMGGDA
-344 VPRVELEVR
+344 VPRVELDVR
-353 EPLSNIEKVR
+353 TPLSDVEHVR

-385 ETEFIDEVKAVQK
+385 ETDFIDEVKAVQQA
-398 SLDEKFVS
+398 LAEKFVS

-412 VNEMLTAQALVN
+412 VKEMLTAQALVN
-424 SVDKIRLNVKRGDA
+424 TVDKIRLNIKKGDA
-438 PFEVDGLKHLV
+438 PFEKEGLQHLV
-449 GKAAIEFSFVKDEE
+449 GRAAIEFSFVKTDET
-463 SDVAIAEILTRLAEK
+463 DTAIAEILTRLADRCK
-478 CNAVGLEKAMFSIQA
+478 AVGLEKAMFSIQA

-507 KAAGIQYPIVLR
+507 KRAGIRYPIVLR
-519 YDARNIKPTEN
+519 YDACHIKPTEN
-530 PNAKIPDSSVDAA
+530 PAAKIPESKVDAA
-543 TLCAVSVQF
+543 TLCAVSVQL
-552 GSLLCDGI
+552 GTLLCDGI
-560 GDVVAL
+560 GDAVAL

-578 VYNILQATRYRMTKT
+578 IYNILQATRYRMTKT

-651 VGLISL
+651 VGQISL
-657 YVGKEVVERNIPES
+657 YVGKEVVERNIPEA
-671 EAVERLVDLI
+671 EAVDRLVELI

-690 QEVPAESAEQS
+690 EEVEEHSNKVL

>member
-1 MSYVHNPYTYRR
+1 MSYVQNPYTYRR
-13 RETIEVGFG
+13 RETVEVGFG
-22 IIKLGGMN
+22 IIKLGGKN

-45 DATVEQCRRLYEAG
+45 AATVEQCRRLYEAG

-74 NLGEISKRLRKMGI
+74 NLGEISKRLRAMGI
-88 QTPLVADIHFT
+88 HTPLVADIHFT

-104 KAAEFVENVR
+104 KAVEFVESVR

-126 VAHEYTDAEYE
+126 AVREYTDSEYE
-137 AELERIHDQFKPL
+137 AELERVHQQFKPL

-156 YGRSMRIGAN
+156 YGRSMRIGTN

-206 SMKSSNPQVM
+206 SMKSSNPLVM

-233 RYPLH
+233 KYPLH
-238 LGVTEAGNCEEGRV
+238 LGVTEAGNGEEGRV
-252 KSAIGVGALL
+252 KSAIGIGTLL

-289 KKYNDK
+289 KKYNDQ
-295 LWIRADNVSEFAKRF
+295 LWITAETIGNFARQF
-310 VPIKEEAPPFS
+310 VTPKPEEPPFN
-321 PYEFNRRE
+321 PFEFNRRV

-335 GNLEVGGDA
+335 GNLEMGGDA
-344 VPRVELEVR
+344 VPRVELEVK
-353 EPLSNIEKVR
+353 ESLANVEKVR

-374 AEGAKSEFTSI
+374 AEGAKSEFTSL
-385 ETEFIDEVKAVQK
+385 TTDFIDEVKAVQHA
-398 SLDEKFVS
+398 LAEKFVS

-412 VNEMLTAQALVN
+412 VSEMLTAQALVN
-424 SVDKIRLNVKRGDA
+424 SVDKIRLNIKRGDA
-438 PFEVDGLKHLV
+438 PFDLEGIKHLV

-463 SDVAIAEILTRLAEK
+463 SDTAIAEILTRIAEK
-478 CNAVGLEKAMFSIQA
+478 CKAAGLEKAMFSIQA

-507 KAAGIQYPIVLR
+507 KAAGITYPIVLR
-519 YDARNIKPTEN
+519 YDATWVKPSQN
-530 PNAKIPDSSVDAA
+530 PHAKIPDSTTDAA
-543 TLCAVSVQF
+543 TLCTVAVQF

-560 GDVVAL
+560 GDAVAL
-566 RSNLSRG
+566 RSNLLRG

-578 VYNILQATRYRMTKT
+578 LYNILQATRYRMTKT

-657 YVGKEVVERNIPES
+657 YVGKEVVHRNIPES
-671 EAVERLVDLI
+671 EAVDRLVELI
-681 KRHGKWREP
+681 KAHGKWQEP
-690 QEVPAESAEQS
+690 EVSSEAELQS

>member
-1 MSYVHNPYTYRR
+1 MPYVQNPYTYRR
-13 RETIEVGFG
+13 RETVEVGFG
-22 IIKLGGMN
+22 AIKLGGMN

-45 DATVEQCRRLYEAG
+45 AATVEQSRRLYEAG

-74 NLGEISKRLRKMGI
+74 NLGDISKRLRAMGI
-88 QTPLVADIHFT
+88 HTPLVADIHFT

-114 INPGNYADRKKF
+114 VNPGNYADRKKF
-126 VAHEYTDAEYE
+126 AVHEYADSEYE
-137 AELERIHDQFKPL
+137 EELTRIHDQFKPL

-156 YGRSMRIGAN
+156 LGRSMRIGTN

-193 RICELYGYYDFIF
+193 RICEQYDYYDFIF

-228 KELKH
+228 KELKYK
-233 RYPLH
+233 YPLH

-252 KSAIGVGALL
+252 KSAVGIGALL
-262 EDGLGDTIR
+262 EEGLGDTIR

-295 LWIRADNVSEFAKRF
+295 LWIKAENVGAFVKQFAQQ
-310 VPIKEEAPPFS
+310 KEEEPPFA
-321 PYEFNRRE
+321 PFEFNRRA
-329 SQKIVV
+329 SQKTAI

-344 VPRVELEVR
+344 VPRVELEVK
-353 EPLSNIEKVR
+353 ESLAHVEKVR

-374 AEGAKSEFTSI
+374 LEGAKSEFTSI
-385 ETEFIDEVKAVQK
+385 TTDVIDEVKAVQAA
-398 SLDEKFVS
+398 LDAKFVA

-412 VNEMLTAQALVN
+412 VGEMLTAKALVN
-424 SVDKIRLNVKRGDA
+424 SVDKICINLKKGEAR
-438 PFEVDGLKHLV
+438 FEIEGLKHLV
-449 GKAAIEFSFVKDEE
+449 GKAAIEFSFIKDGET
-463 SDVAIAEILTRLAEK
+463 DVAISEILTRIAEK
-478 CNAVGLEKAMFSIQA
+478 CKAVGLEKALFSIQA

-507 KAAGIQYPIVLR
+507 KKAEINYPIALR
-519 YDARNIKPTEN
+519 YDARHIPPSGN
-530 PNAKIPDSSVDAA
+530 PNTKIPDSTTDAA
-543 TLCAVSVQF
+543 ALCAVAVQF
-552 GSLLCDGI
+552 GALLCDGI
-560 GDVVAL
+560 GDAVAL
-566 RSNLSRG
+566 RSNLLRG

-651 VGLISL
+651 VGQISL
-657 YVGKEVVERNIPES
+657 YVGKEVARRNIPEA
-671 EAVERLVDLI
+671 EAVDRLVDLI
-681 KRHGKWREP
+681 KQHDKWREP
-690 QEVPAESAEQS
+690 DEVPLESEG

>member
-1 MSYVHNPYTYRR
+1 MSYVQNPYTYRR
-13 RETIEVGFG
+13 RETVEVGFG
-22 IIKLGGMN
+22 IIKLGGKN

-45 DATVEQCRRLYEAG
+45 AATVEQCRRLYEAG

-74 NLGEISKRLRKMGI
+74 NLGEISKRLRAMGI
-88 QTPLVADIHFT
+88 HTPLVADIHFT

-126 VAHEYTDAEYE
+126 AIHEYTDSEYE
-137 AELERIHDQFKPL
+137 AELERIHEQFKPL

-156 YGRSMRIGAN
+156 YGRSMRIGTN

-206 SMKSSNPQVM
+206 SMKSSNPLVM

-233 RYPLH
+233 KYPLH
-238 LGVTEAGNCEEGRV
+238 LGVTEAGNGEEGRV
-252 KSAIGVGALL
+252 KSAIGIGTLL

-289 KKYNDK
+289 KKYNDQ
-295 LWIRADNVSEFAKRF
+295 LWITAETIGNFAKQF
-310 VPIKEEAPPFS
+310 VTPKPEEPPFN
-321 PYEFNRRE
+321 PFEFSRRV
-329 SQKIVV
+329 SQKIAV
-335 GNLEVGGDA
+335 GNLEMGGDA
-344 VPRVELEVR
+344 VPRVELEVK
-353 EPLSNIEKVR
+353 ESLANVEKVR

-385 ETEFIDEVKAVQK
+385 TTDFIDEVKAVQAA
-398 SLDEKFVS
+398 LQEKFVS

-412 VNEMLTAQALVN
+412 VSEMLTAQALVN
-424 SVDKIRLNVKRGDA
+424 SVDKIRLNIKRGDA
-438 PFEVDGLKHLV
+438 PFDLEGIKHLV

-463 SDVAIAEILTRLAEK
+463 SDTAIAEILVRLAEK
-478 CNAVGLEKAMFSIQA
+478 CKAVGLEKAMFSIQA
-493 KEIIF
+493 KDIIF

-507 KAAGIQYPIVLR
+507 KVAGITYPIVLR
-519 YDARNIKPTEN
+519 YDATWVKPSQN
-530 PNAKIPDSSVDAA
+530 PHAEDS
-543 TLCAVSVQF
+543 
-552 GSLLCDGI
+552 
-560 GDVVAL
+560 
-566 RSNLSRG
+566 
-573 DELNL
+573 
-578 VYNILQATRYRMTKT
+578 
-593 EFISCPSCGRTLF
+593 
-606 DLEEVTAKIK
+606 
-616 ARTAHLKGL
+616 
-625 KIGIMGCIVNG
+625 
-636 PGEMADADFGYVGTG
+636 
-651 VGLISL
+651 
-657 YVGKEVVERNIPES
+657 
-671 EAVERLVDLI
+671 
-681 KRHGKWREP
+681 
-690 QEVPAESAEQS
+690 

>member
-1 MSYVHNPYTYRR
+1 
-13 RETIEVGFG
+13 
-22 IIKLGGMN
+22 
-30 PIRVE
+30 
-35 SMTTTDTMDT
+35 
-45 DATVEQCRRLYEAG
+45 
-59 CEIIRIT
+59 
-66 APSMKEAE
+66 
-74 NLGEISKRLRKMGI
+74 
-88 QTPLVADIHFT
+88 
-99 PNAAL
+99 
-104 KAAEFVENVR
+104 
-114 INPGNYADRKKF
+114 
-126 VAHEYTDAEYE
+126 
-137 AELERIHDQFKPL
+137 
-150 VLKCKE
+150 
-156 YGRSMRIGAN
+156 
-166 HGSLSDRIMNRY
+166 
-178 GDTPLGM
+178 M

-206 SMKSSNPQVM
+206 SMKSSNPLVM

-233 RYPLH
+233 KYPLH

-252 KSAIGVGALL
+252 KSAIGIGTLL

-279 NEVHFGFELV
+279 NEVYFGFELV
-289 KKYNDK
+289 KKYNDQ
-295 LWIRADNVSEFAKRF
+295 LWITAETIGNFAKQF
-310 VPIKEEAPPFS
+310 VTPKPEEPPFN
-321 PYEFNRRE
+321 PFEFNRRA

-335 GNLEVGGDA
+335 GNLEMGGDA
-344 VPRVELEVR
+344 VPRVELEVK
-353 EPLSNIEKVR
+353 ESLANVEKVR

-374 AEGAKSEFTSI
+374 AEGAKSEFTSL
-385 ETEFIDEVKAVQK
+385 TTDFIDEVKAVQNA
-398 SLDEKFVS
+398 LAEKFVS

-412 VNEMLTAQALVN
+412 VSEMLTAQALVN
-424 SVDKIRLNVKRGDA
+424 SVDKIRLNIKRGDA
-438 PFEVDGLKHLV
+438 PFDADGLKHLV

-463 SDVAIAEILTRLAEK
+463 SDTAIAEILTRIAEK
-478 CNAVGLEKAMFSIQA
+478 CKAAGLEKAMFSIQA

-507 KAAGIQYPIVLR
+507 KVAGITYPILLR
-519 YDARNIKPTEN
+519 YDATWVKPSEN
-530 PNAKIPDSSVDAA
+530 PHAKIPDSTTDAA
-543 TLCAVSVQF
+543 TLCAVAVQF

-560 GDVVAL
+560 GDAVAL
-566 RSNLSRG
+566 RSNLLRG

-578 VYNILQATRYRMTKT
+578 LYNILQATRYRMTKT

-657 YVGKEVVERNIPES
+657 YVGKEVVHRNIPEA
-671 EAVERLVDLI
+671 EAVDRLVDLI
-681 KRHGKWREP
+681 KEHGKWREP
-690 QEVPAESAEQS
+690 EEVATESEA

>member
-1 MSYVHNPYTYRR
+1 MPYTESVFTYSRR
-13 RETIEVGFG
+13 KTVEVGFG
-22 IIKLGGMN
+22 DIKLGGMN

-45 DATVEQCRRLYEAG
+45 AATVEQSRRLYEAG

-74 NLGEISKRLRKMGI
+74 NLKHISATLRKMGI

-99 PNAAL
+99 PNAAM

-126 VAHEYTDAEYE
+126 AVREYTDDEYHQ
-137 AELERIHDQFKPL
+137 ELERLHDDFKPL

-156 YGRSMRIGAN
+156 LGRSMRIGTN

-228 KELKH
+228 RELKYA
-233 RYPLH
+233 YPLH
-238 LGVTEAGNCEEGRV
+238 LGVTEAGDSEEGRV
-252 KSAIGVGALL
+252 KSAIGIGSLL

-279 NEVHFGFELV
+279 REVEIGYQIV
-289 KKYNDK
+289 KKYNDRAK
-295 LWIRADNVSEFAKRF
+295 LRGEKIFQPINQLIRPKDNAVEEPPYTPFEF
-310 VPIKEEAPPFS
+310 
-321 PYEFNRRE
+321 RRRATT
-329 SQKIVV
+329 KISV
-335 GNLEVGGDA
+335 GGFDIGGDA
-344 VPRVELEVR
+344 VPRVEHSVR
-353 EPLSNIEKVR
+353 EPLENVQSVVN
-363 DEIIFSAKPFL
+363 EIVYSAKPFL
-374 AEGAKSEFTSI
+374 AEGAKSEFTNLSI
-385 ETEFIDEVKAVQK
+385 ESAEAFERIREA
-398 SLDEKFVS
+398 LDEKFVS
-406 PILSVS
+406 PVLSVS
-412 VNEMLTAQALVN
+412 TSDIALAKALINRVE
-424 SVDKIRLNVKRGDA
+424 KIRLDIVEGE
-438 PFEVDGLKHLV
+438 PFEKHSLKDLI
-449 GKAAIEFSFVKDEE
+449 GATAIEFSFVKENA
-463 SDVAIAEILTRLAEK
+463 SDVAIAEVLTRIAEK
-478 CNAVGLEKAMFSIQA
+478 CRAVGLQNAMFSIQA
-493 KEIIF
+493 PEIIF
-498 PYRRLAQAF
+498 SYRRLYAAF
-507 KAAGIQYPIVLR
+507 EKANVRYPIVLR
-519 YDARNIKPTEN
+519 FDASSIAPSDV
-530 PNAKIPDSSVDAA
+530 KIPNSTMDVAA
-543 TLCAVSVQF
+543 LVEASIQL

-560 GDVVAL
+560 GDAVAL
-566 RSNLSRG
+566 NSTLTRG

-606 DLEEVTAKIK
+606 DLETTTAKIK

-651 VGLISL
+651 VGEISL
-657 YVGKEVVERNIPES
+657 YVGKEVVERHIPET
-671 EAVERLVDLI
+671 EAVDRLVELI
-681 KRHGKWREP
+681 KRHNKWKEP
-690 QEVPAESAEQS
+690 NDVAQETASV

>member
-1 MSYVHNPYTYRR
+1 MSYVQNSYTYRR

-22 IIKLGGMN
+22 TLKLGGKN

-45 DATVEQCRRLYEAG
+45 AATVEQCRRLYEAG
-59 CEIIRIT
+59 CDIIRIT

-74 NLGEISKRLRKMGI
+74 NLGEISKRLRAMGI
-88 QTPLVADIHFT
+88 HTPLVADIHFT
-99 PNAAL
+99 PNAAM

-126 VAHEYTDAEYE
+126 IVREYTDAEYE

-156 YGRSMRIGAN
+156 YGRSMRIGTN

-206 SMKSSNPQVM
+206 SMKSSNPLVM

-233 RYPLH
+233 KYPLH
-238 LGVTEAGNCEEGRV
+238 LGVTEAGNSEEGRV
-252 KSAIGVGALL
+252 KSAIGIGTLL

-295 LWIRADNVSEFAKRF
+295 LWITADTISTFAKQF
-310 VPIKEEAPPFS
+310 VTPKPEEPPFN
-321 PYEFNRRE
+321 PFEFNRRA

-335 GNLEVGGDA
+335 GNLEMGGDA
-344 VPRVELEVR
+344 VPRVELEVK
-353 EPLSNIEKVR
+353 EALANVEKVR

-374 AEGAKSEFTSI
+374 AEGAKSELTSI
-385 ETEFIDEVKAVQK
+385 TTDFIDEVKAVQGA
-398 SLDEKFVS
+398 LQEKFVS

-412 VNEMLTAQALVN
+412 VSEMLTAQALVN
-424 SVDKIRLNVKRGDA
+424 SVDKIRLNIKRGDA
-438 PFEVDGLKHLV
+438 PFDLEGIQHLV

-463 SDVAIAEILTRLAEK
+463 SDTAIAEILVRIAEK
-478 CNAVGLEKAMFSIQA
+478 CKVAGLEKAMFSIQA

-507 KAAGIQYPIVLR
+507 KVAGITYPILLR
-519 YDARNIKPTEN
+519 YDATWVKPSEN
-530 PNAKIPDSSVDAA
+530 PHAKIPDSTTDAA
-543 TLCAVSVQF
+543 TLCAVAVQF

-560 GDVVAL
+560 GDAVAL
-566 RSNLSRG
+566 RSNLLRG

-578 VYNILQATRYRMTKT
+578 LYNILQATRYRMTKT

-657 YVGKEVVERNIPES
+657 YVGKEVVHRNIPEA
-671 EAVERLVDLI
+671 EAVDRLVDLI
-681 KRHGKWREP
+681 KAHGKWREP
-690 QEVPAESAEQS
+690 EEVTTESEA

>member
-1 MSYVHNPYTYRR
+1 MSYVQNPYTYRR
-13 RETIEVGFG
+13 RETVEVGFG
-22 IIKLGGMN
+22 IIKLGGKN

-45 DATVEQCRRLYEAG
+45 AATVEQCRRLYEAG

-74 NLGEISKRLRKMGI
+74 NLGEISKRLRAMGI
-88 QTPLVADIHFT
+88 HTPLVADIHFT

-126 VAHEYTDAEYE
+126 AIHEYTDSEYE
-137 AELERIHDQFKPL
+137 AELERIHEQFKPL

-156 YGRSMRIGAN
+156 YGRSMRIGTN

-206 SMKSSNPQVM
+206 SMKSSNPLVM

-233 RYPLH
+233 KYPLH
-238 LGVTEAGNCEEGRV
+238 LGVTEAGNGEEGRV
-252 KSAIGVGALL
+252 KSAIGIGTLL

-289 KKYNDK
+289 KKYNDQ
-295 LWIRADNVSEFAKRF
+295 LWITAETIGNFAKQF
-310 VPIKEEAPPFS
+310 VTPKPEEPPFN
-321 PYEFNRRE
+321 PFEFSRRV
-329 SQKIVV
+329 SQKIAV
-335 GNLEVGGDA
+335 GNLEMGGDA
-344 VPRVELEVR
+344 VPRVELEVK
-353 EPLSNIEKVR
+353 ESLANVEKVR

-385 ETEFIDEVKAVQK
+385 TTDFIDEVKAVQAA
-398 SLDEKFVS
+398 LQEKFVS

-412 VNEMLTAQALVN
+412 VSEMLTAQALVN
-424 SVDKIRLNVKRGDA
+424 SVDKIRLNIKRGDA
-438 PFEVDGLKHLV
+438 PFDLEGIKHLV

-463 SDVAIAEILTRLAEK
+463 SDTAIAEILVRLAEK
-478 CNAVGLEKAMFSIQA
+478 CKAVGLEKAMFSIQA

-507 KAAGIQYPIVLR
+507 KVAGITYPIVLR
-519 YDARNIKPTEN
+519 YDATWIKPSEN
-530 PNAKIPDSSVDAA
+530 PNAKIPDSSTEVA
-543 TLCAVSVQF
+543 TLCTVAVQF
-552 GSLLCDGI
+552 GALLCDGI
-560 GDVVAL
+560 GDAVAL
-566 RSNLSRG
+566 RSNLLRG

-578 VYNILQATRYRMTKT
+578 LYNILQATRYRMTKT

-651 VGLISL
+651 VGQISL
-657 YVGKEVVERNIPES
+657 YVGKEVVHRNIPEA
-671 EAVERLVDLI
+671 EAVERLVELI
-681 KRHGKWREP
+681 KAHGKWQEP
-690 QEVPAESAEQS
+690 AVSSEAEVQS

>member
-1 MSYVHNPYTYRR
+1 MSYVKNPYTYRR
-13 RETIEVGFG
+13 RKTIEVGFG

-74 NLGEISKRLRKMGI
+74 NLGEISKRLRAMGI
-88 QTPLVADIHFT
+88 HTPLVADIHFT

-104 KAAEFVENVR
+104 KAVEFVENVR

-126 VAHEYTDAEYE
+126 VVHEYTDSEYE

-156 YGRSMRIGAN
+156 YGRSMRIGTN

-233 RYPLH
+233 KYPLH
-238 LGVTEAGNCEEGRV
+238 LGVTEAGNAEEGRV
-252 KSAIGVGALL
+252 KSAIGIGALL

-279 NEVHFGFELV
+279 HEVYFGFELV

-295 LWIRADNVSEFAKRF
+295 LWVHANTLSDFAKSF
-310 VPIKEEAPPFS
+310 ISPEAEEPPFT
-321 PYEFNRRE
+321 PFEFNRRE
-329 SQKIVV
+329 SQKILV

-344 VPRVELEVR
+344 VPRVELEVK
-353 EPLSNIEKVR
+353 ESLSNVEKVR

-374 AEGAKSEFTSI
+374 RDGAKSEFTSI
-385 ETEFIDEVKAVQK
+385 TTDCIDDVKAIQAA
-398 SLDEKFVS
+398 LNEKLVA

-412 VNEMLTAQALVN
+412 VSEMLTAKALVN
-424 SVDKIRLNVKRGDA
+424 SVDKIRLNIKRGDA
-438 PFEVDGLKHLV
+438 PFEAEGLKHLV
-449 GKAAIEFSFVKDEE
+449 GKAAIEFSFVKTDET
-463 SDVAIAEILTRLAEK
+463 DTAIAEILTRLAEK
-478 CNAVGLEKAMFSIQA
+478 CRAVGLERAMFSIQA
-493 KEIIF
+493 KEIIY

-507 KAAGIQYPIVLR
+507 KKAQITFPIVLR
-519 YDARNIKPTEN
+519 YDARHVQPTSN
-530 PNAKIPDSSVDAA
+530 PNAKIPDSTIDAS
-543 TLCAVSVQF
+543 TLCTVAVQL
-552 GSLLCDGI
+552 GTLLCDGI
-560 GDVVAL
+560 GDAVAL

-651 VGLISL
+651 VGEISL
-657 YVGKEVVERNIPES
+657 YVGKEVVERHIPEA
-671 EAVERLVDLI
+671 EAVDRLVELI
-681 KRHGKWREP
+681 KRHGKWQEP
-690 QEVPAESAEQS
+690 EASLAEETQS

>member
-1 MSYVHNPYTYRR
+1 MSYVQNPYTYRR
-13 RETIEVGFG
+13 RETVEVGFG
-22 IIKLGGMN
+22 IIKLGGKN

-45 DATVEQCRRLYEAG
+45 AATVEQCRRLYEAG

-74 NLGEISKRLRKMGI
+74 NLGEISKRLRAMGI
-88 QTPLVADIHFT
+88 HTPLVADIHFT

-126 VAHEYTDAEYE
+126 VVHEYTDSEYE
-137 AELERIHDQFKPL
+137 AELERIHEQFKPL

-156 YGRSMRIGAN
+156 YGRSMRIGTN

-206 SMKSSNPQVM
+206 SMKSSNPLVM

-233 RYPLH
+233 KYPLH
-238 LGVTEAGNCEEGRV
+238 LGVTEAGNGEEGRV
-252 KSAIGVGALL
+252 KSAIGIGTLL

-289 KKYNDK
+289 KKYNDQ
-295 LWIRADNVSEFAKRF
+295 LWITAETIGNFAKQF
-310 VPIKEEAPPFS
+310 VTPKPEEPPFN
-321 PYEFNRRE
+321 PFEFSRRV
-329 SQKIVV
+329 SQKIAV
-335 GNLEVGGDA
+335 GNLEMGGDA
-344 VPRVELEVR
+344 VPRVELEVK
-353 EPLSNIEKVR
+353 ESLANVEKVR

-385 ETEFIDEVKAVQK
+385 TTDFIDEVKAVQAA
-398 SLDEKFVS
+398 LQEKFVS

-412 VNEMLTAQALVN
+412 VSEMLTAQALVN
-424 SVDKIRLNVKRGDA
+424 SVDKIRLNIKRGDA
-438 PFEVDGLKHLV
+438 PFDLEGIKHLV

-463 SDVAIAEILTRLAEK
+463 SDTAIAEILVRLAEK
-478 CNAVGLEKAMFSIQA
+478 CKAVGLEKAMFSIQA
-493 KEIIF
+493 KDIIF

-507 KAAGIQYPIVLR
+507 KVAGITYPILLR
-519 YDARNIKPTEN
+519 YDATWVKPSEN
-530 PNAKIPDSSVDAA
+530 PHAEIPDSTTDAA
-543 TLCAVSVQF
+543 TLCAVAVQF

-560 GDVVAL
+560 GDAVAL
-566 RSNLSRG
+566 RSNLLRG

-578 VYNILQATRYRMTKT
+578 LYNILQATRYRMTKT

-651 VGLISL
+651 VGQISL
-657 YVGKEVVERNIPES
+657 YVGKEVVHRNIPEA
-671 EAVERLVDLI
+671 EAVERLVELI
-681 KRHGKWREP
+681 KAHGKWQEP
-690 QEVPAESAEQS
+690 AVSSEAEVQS